1 MFADPPQ
8 APLWTTAMSIKQSL
22 IILSTALLAA
32 CSDSATPTPSPTVA
46 APQVAKEA
54 PTSTP
59 PAVAPAMPDD
69 VAGWDASITCLQQEG
84 SGCAPALRTAP
95 DGSGSGSNGSGSGD
109 ATNGDTAAYLRA
121 TMLLRDACN
130 RQYAPAC
137 GALAVQLYK
146 AGPEGSSAG
155 QARELARHGCEGH
168 HLPSCSLL
176 ISLARGEADQI
187 TAAENFLLAR
197 CNGIVPEACVALGR
211 GYASQAIP
219 QGDRGLMNG
228 LFARG
233 CEQKVAD
240 GCAELAVSHQFGRGT
255 PIRLEE
261 ALRQATLACEQG
273 SHRGCVSEADL
284 LIATAA
290 EDAFAKAEPLYQG
303 ACLHDDPRGCAGEA
317 RLAMLRDK
325 GRLTPELLA
334 RLAHSCN
341 AEPMACEQLSV
352 WISRQPKP
360 SRVLLEKAC
369 AEGEPHACRF
379 LAASLMERSQGPTDP
394 EQAAILRSAACD
406 RHDPE
411 SCVDLA
417 VQRVSGPGLQ
427 PNPSEA
433 RVALTALCKA
443 DTLRACVELGLL
455 IGQPGAP
462 AADRLEAS
470 TVLEHACLQG
480 AGWGCV
486 HLGRQENA
494 DTTRALS
501 WLDRGCSLQVGWGCV
516 EAGDLRTARVAN
528 EAGRAITDYLRG
540 CEAGT
545 MQGCLK
551 AAVALNQLNP
561 GDAQATALLDLACDA
576 GLKEAC
582 RLRGTAKTKP

>member
-1 MFADPPQ
+1 MFAHPTG
-8 APLWTTAMSIKQSL
+8 APLCSAAMNLKHTL
-22 IILSTALLAA
+22 IVLAAALLVA
-32 CSDSATPTPSPTVA
+32 CSGAAPSPQTPTPRPAKA
-46 APQVAKEA
+46 AP
-54 PTSTP
+54 
-59 PAVAPAMPDD
+59 APAPLAAAPVVPDD
-69 VAGWDASITCLQQEG
+69 IAAWDASIVCLQQEG
-84 SGCAPALRTAP
+84 SGCAGALQAAN
-95 DGSGSGSNGSGSGD
+95 DGSGSGASGSGSGD
-109 ATNGDTAAYLRA
+109 GPNRDTSAYLRA
-121 TMLLRDACN
+121 TMVLRDACN

-137 GALAVQLYK
+137 GSLAAQLYK
-146 AGPEGSSAG
+146 AGPNGGSVG
-155 QARELARHGCEGH
+155 QARELAKRGCEGH
-168 HLPSCSLL
+168 NLPSCALL
-176 ISLARGEADQI
+176 VSLARGETDQL

-211 GYASQAIP
+211 AYAAQTIP

-228 LFARG
+228 LFTRG

-255 PIRLEE
+255 PVRLEE
-261 ALRQATLACEQG
+261 ALRQATLACAQG
-273 SHRGCVSEADL
+273 SHRGCVSQADL

-290 EDAFAKAEPLYQG
+290 DDAFAKAEPLYQG

-317 RLAMLRDK
+317 RLAMLRDR

-334 RLAHSCN
+334 RLTRSCN
-341 AEPMACEQLSV
+341 TEPAACEQLFS
-352 WISRQPKP
+352 WTARQAKP
-360 SRVLLEKAC
+360 TRAPLEKAC
-369 AEGEPHACRF
+369 AEGEPHPCRF
-379 LAASLMERSQGPTDP
+379 LAASLMERSHGPTAP
-394 EQAAILRSAACD
+394 QQAALLRTASCD

-417 VQRVSGPGLQ
+417 VQRISGPGLA

-455 IGQPGAP
+455 IGHPGAS
-462 AADRLEAS
+462 AADRAEAA
-470 TVLEHACLQG
+470 TVLDHACLQG

-486 HLGRQENA
+486 HLGRRETA

-516 EAGDLRTARVAN
+516 EAGDLRTARLAK

-551 AAVALNQLNP
+551 AAKALDRLNP
-561 GDAQATALLDLACDA
+561 GDTQAKALAQVACDA
-576 GLKEAC
+576 GLPDAC
-582 RLRGTAKTKP
+582 PLCSPAKTKP